1 MLALSKEAEA
11 HRSDRRCGERQ
22 ARAAQKRA
30 AIEGGRA
37 RCNRRILMRRVALG
51 WLRQL
56 HPRQGR
62 ARHRPGA
69 EPAAVARQP
78 GIEIGR
84 LRRSQDARV
93 KPGRPHGRL
102 LLDLRTAFPDCH
114 IAPHPEFGH

>member
-11 HRSDRRCGERQ
+11 HRPDRRRGKRQ
-22 ARAAQKRA
+22 ACAPQQRA

-37 RCNRRILMRRVALG
+37 GRDRCILMRRVVLD

-78 GIEIGR
+78 GVEIGR

-102 LLDLRTAFPDCH
+102 LLDLRTAFPDYH